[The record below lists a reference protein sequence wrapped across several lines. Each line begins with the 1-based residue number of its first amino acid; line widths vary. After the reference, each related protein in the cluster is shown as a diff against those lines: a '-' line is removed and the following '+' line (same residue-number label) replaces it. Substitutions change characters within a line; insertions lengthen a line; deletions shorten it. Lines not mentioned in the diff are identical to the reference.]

1 MIPKN
6 KTADLNLEDNL
17 RDLKQD
23 PMAIIQ
29 DHEHTIEELNT
40 MIYELIKNH
49 QKEVAYLQNK
59 RDQEIYELNSKMAEN
74 ERKHKQELE
83 RMKDFYESQIERQ
96 NPNQSFSQN
105 NSCINEN
112 ISPLNSISN
121 ELNERVKLEVKSPC
135 SQKSLK
141 RQNGRE
147 KVTNEVLQNKHTR
160 SVFEKQCM

>member
-1 MIPKN
+1 
-6 KTADLNLEDNL
+6 
-17 RDLKQD
+17 
-23 PMAIIQ
+23 
-29 DHEHTIEELNT
+29 

-49 QKEVAYLQNK
+49 HREVAYLQNK
-59 RDQEIYELNSKMAEN
+59 RDEKIHELYSEMAEN

-83 RMKDFYESQIERQ
+83 RMKNFYESQIERQ
-96 NPNQSFSQN
+96 NPNQSLSQN
-105 NSCINEN
+105 SPDVNEN
-112 ISPLNSISN
+112 ISHLNSISN